1 MYLEKFQNV
10 DELLNNNKKLWKTET
25 RDIFSIFSNFLP
37 TLHKT
42 RVELNER
49 YKSLISLQKSN
60 TFKSRIQVPNTA
72 VQTFTT
78 RPLCIIH
85 MLRSPSSVITPFKI
99 LKSKPKAKIDS
110 YTIRK
115 MSLSVHVSFIEW
127 TVRLGQFFGYFKRF
141 IYSANE

>member
-10 DELLNNNKKLWKTET
+10 NKLLNNNKKLCKIEAL
-25 RDIFSIFSNFLP
+25 DIFSIFSNFLP

-49 YKSLISLQKSN
+49 YKNLISLQKSN
-60 TFKSRIQVPNTA
+60 TFKNRIQVSNTA
-72 VQTFTT
+72 IQTFPT

-85 MLRSPSSVITPFKI
+85 MLRSPSVITLFKI

-141 IYSANE
+141 IDSANK